1 MHVQHIHNSPGCGSP
16 TGIPLVSC
24 GISLAM
30 AAGLAAC
37 SAGTEP
43 SSAVER
49 ARLAGEQALPN
60 VLVIYTDDVGYGDVG
75 VYGGLI
81 PTPEIDRLAEEG
93 LLFTNAYATSATCT
107 PSRYSLLTGEY
118 AWRQPGTGVVPGNAP
133 AIIAEGRDTWP
144 AVMQRGGYRTAV
156 IGKWHLGLGGPE
168 GPDFNG
174 KVAPGPL
181 EVGFDYSW
189 IIPSTNDRVPTVY
202 MEGHYVVNLD
212 PDDPIEIS
220 YRENI
225 SDRPTGREHP
235 ELLKMMFSHGH
246 DMTITNGISRIG
258 YMQGG
263 ESALWRDEDI
273 ADVLVDKAIAF
284 IDHGGGQTDKP
295 FFMYYAPVDIHVPR
309 IVHERFEGITPFGPR
324 GDMMVQLDWQV
335 GALMQ
340 ALEERGMADNTIIV
354 FSSDNGP
361 VLDDGYVD
369 YAEEL
374 TGDHDPFA
382 GFRGGKYSALEAG
395 TRIPFLVWWPGVIDP
410 GTTSPALFSQIDLMA
425 SFAAYLSQDYDT
437 SRAPDTQNQWEA
449 LLGDDHQG
457 REGLVQ
463 QAIQNVLTYVSGDGY
478 KFIPASRGPAFVPW
492 GTGIETG
499 FLNEEQ
505 LYDLTND
512 RAESVN
518 LASER
523 PELLETMRTRLT
535 EIREQ

>member
-1 MHVQHIHNSPGCGSP
+1 MHKQNRASRGHPARSSVASLGM
-16 TGIPLVSC
+16 PLL
-24 GISLAM
+24 LAT
-30 AAGLAAC
+30 GLASCAE
-37 SAGTEP
+37 GTDAT
-43 SSAVER
+43 SAVER
-49 ARLAGEQALPN
+49 AQAAGERMLPN

-75 VYGGLI
+75 AYGGLI

-118 AWRQPGTGVVPGNAP
+118 AWRQPGTGVVNGDAA
-133 AIIAEGRDTWP
+133 AIIVEGRDTWP

-156 IGKWHLGLGGPE
+156 IGKWHLGLGGPG
-168 GPDFNG
+168 GPDYNG

-181 EVGFDYSW
+181 EIGFDYSW
-189 IIPSTNDRVPTVY
+189 LIPSTNDRVPTVY

-212 PDDPIEIS
+212 SDDPIQIS

-235 ELLKMMFSHGH
+235 ELLNMMFSHGH

-258 YMQGG
+258 YMKGG

-273 ADVLVDKAIAF
+273 ADVLVEKAIAF
-284 IDHGGGQTDKP
+284 IDQGGGNTGKP
-295 FFMYYAPVDIHVPR
+295 FFMYYSPVDIHVPR

-340 ALEERGMADNTIIV
+340 ALHERGMADNTMV
-354 FSSDNGP
+354 LFSSDNGP

-395 TRIPFLVWWPGVIDP
+395 ARIPMIVRWPGVIAP
-410 GTTSPALFSQIDLMA
+410 GTVTPALFSQVDFMA
-425 SFAAYLSQDYDT
+425 SFAAFLDQHYDLA
-437 SRAPDTQNQWEA
+437 RASDTQNQWEA
-449 LLGDDHQG
+449 LLGDDQQG
-457 REGLVQ
+457 REGLVH
-463 QAIQNVLTYVSGDGY
+463 QAIQNVLAYVSGDGY

-499 FLNEEQ
+499 FLNEDQ
-505 LYDLTND
+505 LYNLNID

-518 LASER
+518 LAAEQPER
-523 PELLETMRTRLT
+523 LEAMRARLT

>member
-1 MHVQHIHNSPGCGSP
+1 MLLLNSHTPINCGFEP
-16 TGIPLVSC
+16 RTPLVSC
-24 GISLAM
+24 GISLLLAT
-30 AAGLAAC
+30 GLAGC
-37 SAGTEP
+37 TAGTEP

-49 ARLAGEQALPN
+49 AKAAGERTLPN
-60 VLVIYTDDVGYGDVG
+60 VLIIYTDDVGYGDVG
-75 VYGGLI
+75 AYGGHI
-81 PTPEIDRLAEEG
+81 PTPNIDRLAEEG

-118 AWRQPGTGVVPGNAP
+118 AWRQPGTGVVNGDAP

-156 IGKWHLGLGGPE
+156 IGKWHLGLGGPG
-168 GPDFNG
+168 GPDYNA

-189 IIPSTNDRVPTVY
+189 LIPSTNDRVPTVY
-202 MEGHYVVNLD
+202 LEGHYVVNLD

-235 ELLKMMFSHGH
+235 ELLDMMFSHGH
-246 DMTITNGISRIG
+246 NMTITNGISRIG

-273 ADVLVDKAIAF
+273 ADVLVEKAIAF
-284 IDHGGGQTDKP
+284 IDEGGGNTDKP
-295 FFMYYAPVDIHVPR
+295 FFMYYSPVDIHVPR

-340 ALEERGMADNTIIV
+340 ALEARGMADNTMVV

-395 TRIPFLVWWPGVIDP
+395 TRIPFLVWWPGVVDP
-410 GTTSPALFSQIDLMA
+410 GTVTPALFSQIDFMG
-425 SFAAYLSQDYDT
+425 SFAAYLNQEYDT
-437 SRAPDTQNQWEA
+437 SRAPDTENQWAA
-449 LLGDDHQG
+449 LLGDDQQG
-457 REGLVQ
+457 RDGLVQ
-463 QAIQNVLTYVSGDGY
+463 QAIQNVLTYVSADGY
-478 KFIPASRGPAFVPW
+478 KFIPASGGPPFVPW

-499 FLNEEQ
+499 FMNEDQ
-505 LYDLTND
+505 LYDLNSD

-518 LASER
+518 LASEQ
-523 PELLETMRTRLT
+523 PELLEVMRTRLS